1 MPTIVSLF
9 AISKLQ
15 QPRKPPLPQSLT
27 QILRFY
33 NNETPVAFI
42 KHHFAGSLRTMTKR
56 WVQDHR
62 RDSWRRQAK
71 EEGYRARSAWK
82 LKQIQDRFEVIRKH
96 DVVLDVGCHPGGWA
110 QVAVECSG
118 ERGEVVGIDLMPC
131 QPVEGAL
138 LLVGDITDSGT
149 QARVRRE
156 FDEDNKRPINAV
168 VSDISPDI
176 TGNWD
181 IDQAVSID
189 LVAKVF
195 DFSLPLLAA
204 GGSFVTKIFQGVG
217 VDELIQ
223 VVKPHFTK
231 VRRFSPDASRN
242 SSSEVYLICLNHRP
256 WKAPK
261 GRIQARWEEAVTER
275 IASQTEVAP
284 ETESVKKMGRIL
296 RRKQEEE

>member
-96 DVVLDVGCHPGGWA
+96 DVVLDVGCHP
-110 QVAVECSG
+110 
-118 ERGEVVGIDLMPC
+118 
-131 QPVEGAL
+131 
-138 LLVGDITDSGT
+138 
-149 QARVRRE
+149 
-156 FDEDNKRPINAV
+156 
-168 VSDISPDI
+168 
-176 TGNWD
+176 
-181 IDQAVSID
+181 
-189 LVAKVF
+189 
-195 DFSLPLLAA
+195 
-204 GGSFVTKIFQGVG
+204 
-217 VDELIQ
+217 
-223 VVKPHFTK
+223 
-231 VRRFSPDASRN
+231 
-242 SSSEVYLICLNHRP
+242 
-256 WKAPK
+256 
-261 GRIQARWEEAVTER
+261 
-275 IASQTEVAP
+275 
-284 ETESVKKMGRIL
+284 
-296 RRKQEEE
+296 